1 MRGNSTV
8 PRRQPSRAGAATTT
22 RPSASTQTC
31 PSTSNSD
38 LKPSAIATRTTA
50 AKTRKLR
57 SRSVVTVVAVLVYRS
72 SEIGGVFIGP
82 GKFSFHLPTT
92 WGGRHSP
99 PHQVGRS
106 ARSRSEPAGWGGT
119 GANGDGEKRT
129 SRTRAPVPILE
140 PHHVLHLRCR
150 DLEDV
155 RVLDRRDAMARVRG
169 EVHRIALA
177 HAHPLELSVQPT
189 DLDVDRTLA
198 HEQPLVLALV
208 VLKRQGLSLVD
219 MDDLAQVT
227 AGDRPADLVAPGFV
241 DARVLRARDLRHALE
256 ARRYPPMPRAA
267 LRPRPG
273 RQPQSRCAR
282 VPRCRW
288 PGAAPNSRRRGRT

>member
-1 MRGNSTV
+1 M
-8 PRRQPSRAGAATTT
+8 T
-22 RPSASTQTC
+22 RPSASAQTC
-31 PSTSNSD
+31 PSASSSD

-57 SRSVVTVVAVLVYRS
+57 SRSVVTVVAGLVYRS

-140 PHHVLHLRCR
+140 PHH
-150 DLEDV
+150 
-155 RVLDRRDAMARVRG
+155 
-169 EVHRIALA
+169 
-177 HAHPLELSVQPT
+177 SVQPT

-208 VLKRQGLSLVD
+208 ILKRQGLSLVD
-219 MDDLAQVT
+219 MDDLAQVA